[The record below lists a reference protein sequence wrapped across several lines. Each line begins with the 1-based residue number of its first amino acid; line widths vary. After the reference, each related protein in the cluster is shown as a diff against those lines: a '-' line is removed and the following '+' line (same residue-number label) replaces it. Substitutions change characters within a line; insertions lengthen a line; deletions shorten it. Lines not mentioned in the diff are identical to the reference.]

1 MNGYW
6 LVIGLLVGAL
16 NVVICHQFWWAVPM
30 LVWGLI
36 LLVSRFTKRLC
47 LTVLIVVSYGA
58 FFSAHQM
65 QLNRLNE
72 QPTGD
77 VQTTVI
83 VHPDELQFSG
93 TTITGFA
100 TLPNKERVRLT
111 WFCKEEK
118 PFRDLQQRH
127 DAVVIAGTGR
137 YEKIAS
143 RRNAFAFDPVGY
155 WRSRSIMHQLVL
167 RQGEIRQAYVPAN
180 AGEFFVAQ
188 IRTWHSR
195 LVTWFGQLPPG
206 LRDYGETLFLGYT
219 RRDFYDDNL
228 GIQKMGLVHLF
239 SISGFQ
245 VAGLYVIWR
254 RIGRWLG
261 VTRERSLLIVQVL
274 LLGLLLFAGGVQSLV
289 RAVLLALTQA
299 WRELG
304 WLRLSAVDAW
314 GIALLGGL
322 ILEPGVLH
330 NLGGQLSYLLTFSLL
345 WLEGK
350 PGWWQCVFL
359 SLLILPL
366 LLWHTYAW
374 HPIGI
379 LANLIAMPLFTW
391 LVIPVLIVGILA
403 AWLNIVALTNWCNAF
418 IEGVRWTIA
427 QTEGL
432 PGELT
437 FGQPPVLLC
446 AIVLIGTLVWLAV
459 RQRWLVGVLGTIYGV
474 MLLLPNALPGGF
486 ATFVDVG
493 QGDATIIKHRAN
505 QVMMV
510 DVGGKLQLPQPDW
523 AVPRKTDFQA
533 QQLAQFLKGNGITKI
548 QHLVLTHKDV
558 DHIGNL
564 PHFLKLVRV
573 ETIYVPLGMK
583 QTEAYKRLITPYL
596 GTAEVQE
603 VRAGMRLNYWT
614 TVHHPFEAGTGENED
629 SVALL
634 VKVGPKR
641 LMMTGDLDQAGEER
655 MIQNGQL
662 GKVDLLKLG
671 HHGSKTSTAPSFVQA
686 LKPQIGI
693 VSAGVNNRFGHPN
706 KETLVTTKRQ
716 GMMVFNT
723 AESGMLQ
730 YRWCGN
736 RDWWQAEIK

>member
-6 LVIGLLVGAL
+6 LVIGLLVGTL

-47 LTVLIVVSYGA
+47 LTVLIVVIYGA

-65 QLNRLNE
+65 QLDRLNE

-77 VQTTVI
+77 VQTNVM
-83 VHPDELQFSG
+83 VHPEELHFAG

-100 TLPNKERVRLT
+100 TLPNKERVRLA

-127 DAVVIAGTGR
+127 DAVVIVGTGR

-155 WRSRSIMHQLVL
+155 WRSRGIMHQLVL
-167 RQGEIRQAYVPAN
+167 TQGEIRQAYVPAN

-195 LVTWFGQLPPG
+195 LVTWFEQLPPG

-261 VTRERSLLIVQVL
+261 VTRERSLLI
-274 LLGLLLFAGGVQSLV
+274 
-289 RAVLLALTQA
+289 
-299 WRELG
+299 
-304 WLRLSAVDAW
+304 
-314 GIALLGGL
+314 
-322 ILEPGVLH
+322 
-330 NLGGQLSYLLTFSLL
+330 
-345 WLEGK
+345 
-350 PGWWQCVFL
+350 
-359 SLLILPL
+359 LPL

-374 HPIGI
+374 HPIGL

-391 LVIPVLIVGILA
+391 LVIPVLTIGILA
-403 AWLNIVALTNWCNAF
+403 AWLNIVVLTNWCNVF

-432 PGELT
+432 QGELT

-446 AIVLIGTLVWLAV
+446 AIVLIGTLVRLAV
-459 RQRWLVGVLGTIYGV
+459 RQRWLVGVLRTIYVV
-474 MLLLPNALPGGF
+474 MLLLPNVLPGGF

-523 AVPRKTDFQA
+523 AVPRKPDFQA
-533 QQLAQFLKGNGITKI
+533 QQLAQYLKGNGITKI

-564 PHFLKLVRV
+564 PHFMKLVRV
-573 ETIYVPLGMK
+573 ETIYVLLGMK
-583 QTEAYKRLITPYL
+583 QTEAYERLITPYL
-596 GTAEVQE
+596 GTTEVQE
-603 VRAGMRLNYWT
+603 VRAGMRLNDWT

-634 VKVGPKR
+634 VKVGPKH
-641 LMMTGDLDQAGEER
+641 LMMTGDLDQVGEER

-671 HHGSKTSTAPSFVQA
+671 HHGSKTSTAPSFVWA
-686 LKPQIGI
+686 LKPKIGV

-706 KETLVTTKRQ
+706 KETLITTKQQ
-716 GMMVFNT
+716 GMTVFNT

-730 YRWCGN
+730 
-736 RDWWQAEIK
+736 